1 MNAMLRKLLGDSAA
15 AVFAGLVALLGLACL
30 GAGFHLAILPRLGPV
45 WAWIL
50 TGGMFLLATATI
62 FIALAVRG
70 SDAGNEGDGDEQ
82 QTVRDSDDSAHEPP
96 MADATTE
103 LQRGLAREVQARPLR
118 ALSLAAAG
126 GAVFALSPH
135 LRRTLLS
142 LAREAASHR
151 LTGEDQGH

>member
-15 AVFAGLVALLGLACL
+15 VIFAGLVA
-30 GAGFHLAILPRLGPV
+30 GFHLAVLPRLGPV
-45 WAWIL
+45 WAWSL
-50 TGGMFLLATATI
+50 TGGLFLLATATI
-62 FIALAVRG
+62 FGAIALRG
-70 SDAGNEGDGDEQ
+70 SEAGNDGGADEQ
-82 QTVRDSDDSAHEPP
+82 QAVDGGDDSADALPV
-96 MADATTE
+96 ADAATE
-103 LQRGLAREVQARPLR
+103 LQRGLTREVQARPLR

-151 LTGEDQGH
+151 LTGDEQH